1 MSRFYGCLVGASLG
15 LALIFPLGVLAK
27 APSSAHGA
35 LLSAEQ
41 QAVLTLEQRI
51 LQGRVD
57 GDPSVAKADLA
68 DEAMYMHSSGWA
80 QTKDQVLKMVAE
92 NPWASWTESEVE
104 VHLYGDAAVTHSQ
117 LAVLLNDRRT
127 ETVRTTGV
135 YVKQAGRWRQVSWQS
150 SMGRYADPPK

>member
-1 MSRFYGCLVGASLG
+1 MSRFHGCLVAAALG
-15 LALIFPLGVLAK
+15 LALLMPLGAFAK
-27 APSSAHGA
+27 APSPSGGSAR
-35 LLSAEQ
+35 SAQE
-41 QAVLTLEQRI
+41 QAVLDLEQRI

-57 GDPSVAKADLA
+57 GDPSVAKTDLA
-68 DEAMYMHSSGWA
+68 EDAMYMHSTGWA

-104 VHLYGDAAVTHSQ
+104 VHLYGDAAVTHSL

-135 YVKQAGRWRQVSWQS
+135 YVKQSGRWRQVSWQS
-150 SMGRYADPPK
+150 SMGRYVDPPK